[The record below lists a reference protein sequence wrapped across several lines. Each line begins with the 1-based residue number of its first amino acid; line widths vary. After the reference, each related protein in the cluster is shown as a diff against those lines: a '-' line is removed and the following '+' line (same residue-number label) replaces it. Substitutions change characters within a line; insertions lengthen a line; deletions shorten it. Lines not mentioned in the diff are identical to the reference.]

1 MRVALILS
9 PSERETL
16 RFREV
21 TSLPRVI
28 TQSRNLNPKC
38 QISVLTFSYICRL
51 SQNVKI
57 SQKKKNQECHE
68 MRSEND
74 QIQQPSPLDSVNGRD
89 GSGRLNCSCGP
100 STRPP
105 PCTTMTFGKS
115 LLFSKPAFPRLWR
128 KSRDGKRPCQP
139 RIRQGT
145 WSPAAGRARG
155 VAVSPP

>member
-1 MRVALILS
+1 MRG
-9 PSERETL
+9 
-16 RFREV
+16 
-21 TSLPRVI
+21 
-28 TQSRNLNPKC
+28 
-38 QISVLTFSYICRL
+38 
-51 SQNVKI
+51 
-57 SQKKKNQECHE
+57 
-68 MRSEND
+68 END

-115 LLFSKPAFPRLWR
+115 LLFSKPPFPRLWR
-128 KSRDGKRPCQP
+128 NSRDGKRPCQP